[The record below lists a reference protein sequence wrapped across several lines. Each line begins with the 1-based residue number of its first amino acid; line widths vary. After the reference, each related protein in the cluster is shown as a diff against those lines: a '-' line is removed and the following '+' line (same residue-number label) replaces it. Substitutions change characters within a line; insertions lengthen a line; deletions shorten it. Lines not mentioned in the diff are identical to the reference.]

1 MTKHVESFPLSVL
14 FPRMEQDNQTNDHYT
29 GRNYIY
35 AVSWRNKPSSIGLVS
50 PQSLCLS
57 FI

>member
-35 AVSWRNKPSSIGLVS
+35 AVS
-50 PQSLCLS
+50 
-57 FI
+57 